1 MATTIAA
8 LIGLAI
14 GAALVWAVIAWRNR
28 GVQAQITQLLA
39 QTEVQRAQD
48 AQNLLDRARAEF
60 GGLSQEALRHNTEQ
74 FLQLAQVR
82 FAAQAAEARQTLEAK
97 QGLIDK
103 SVEQIAVRLTEV
115 SKALQVQ
122 EEARRQAQGALLQ
135 RLDSTVLA
143 TKELQTTTA
152 HLREALANPQRRGQ
166 WGERMAEDVLRL
178 AGFIEGVN
186 YRKQQTQAGS
196 ASRPDYT
203 FLLPQD
209 RCVNMDVKFPL
220 PNYLRCLDATDETAR
235 AQAEAAFL
243 RDVRTRVKEVTTRE
257 YIDPAQG
264 TVDYV
269 LVFIPNEQIYAFIH
283 QHDATLLD
291 DALRQKVV
299 LCSPLTLYAILAV
312 IRQAAENVRVE
323 QAAHEILALLGAFN
337 REWAK
342 YAELMDKLG
351 ACLEKATSQFDEL
364 RTTRTRRLEKQLDR
378 IETLRT
384 QRQIDLPGGEE
395 PGA

>member
-1 MATTIAA
+1 MESTIAA
-8 LIGLAI
+8 LIGLI
-14 GAALVWAVIAWRNR
+14 TGATLVGAVVAWRGR
-28 GVQAQITQLLA
+28 GQRAQIEQLLG
-39 QTEVQRAQD
+39 QTEAQRAQD
-48 AQNLLDRARAEF
+48 AQALLDRARAEF

-74 FLQLAQVR
+74 FLQLAKVR
-82 FAAQAAEARQTLEAK
+82 FDAQTAEARQTLEAK

-103 SVEQIAVRLTEV
+103 SVEQIAVRLAEV
-115 SKALQVQ
+115 SKALQTQ
-122 EEARRQAQGALLQ
+122 EETRRQAQGALQQ
-135 RLDSTVLA
+135 RLDATVLA

-152 HLREALANPQRRGQ
+152 PLREA
-166 WGERMAEDVLRL
+166 RL

-186 YRKQQTQAGS
+186 YRKQQTEGGG
-196 ASRPDYT
+196 RPDYT
-203 FLLPQD
+203 FLLPQE

-220 PNYLRCLDATDETAR
+220 PNYLRCLDAPDEATR
-235 AQAEAAFL
+235 TQAEAAFL

-291 DALRQKVV
+291 DALQQKVV

-337 REWAK
+337 REWTK
-342 YAELMDKLG
+342 YADLMDKLG

-364 RTTRTRRLEKQLDR
+364 RTTGTSKLEKQLDK

-384 QRQIDLPGGEE
+384 QRQIALPNADE
-395 PGA
+395 ADA